1 MIPQFTIDTSHI
13 DAALYYLKVNFANNV
28 SYISDKYIL
37 FYYNEIEL
45 EEEETKKELNQTMG
59 GINIPL
65 KNSIIGDQIKK
76 ITIKRKSDSSS
87 TAETVITD
95 YGLSVETQKTIMLT
109 FNDILVDDNYTITIY
124 DNGNDDRM
132 LYYNIYYKGDT

>member
-1 MIPQFTIDTSHI
+1 
-13 DAALYYLKVNFANNV
+13 
-28 SYISDKYIL
+28 
-37 FYYNEIEL
+37 
-45 EEEETKKELNQTMG
+45 MG

>member
-1 MIPQFTIDTSHI
+1 MIQFTIDTSHI

-95 YGLSVETQKTIMLT
+95 YGLSVETQKNIMLT

>member
-1 MIPQFTIDTSHI
+1 MIQFTIDTSHI